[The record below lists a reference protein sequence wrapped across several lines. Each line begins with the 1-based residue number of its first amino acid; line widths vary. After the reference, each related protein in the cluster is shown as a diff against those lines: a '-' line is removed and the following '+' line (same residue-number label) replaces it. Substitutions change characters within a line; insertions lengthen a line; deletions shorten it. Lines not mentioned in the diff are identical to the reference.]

1 MSYLRSAI
9 RNLHTT
15 IKREMP
21 PVNKP
26 SEGLY
31 DIVVIGGGSGGL
43 GAARRSA
50 QYGAKAAIIE
60 AQPKLGGTCVNV
72 GCVPKKVAKDYIMW
86 HAADL
91 AHHINHARYYE
102 LSKDISDAYTPHKPR
117 FNWADFKKK
126 RDAYIERLN
135 GIYDRNVAKDGVEYH
150 HGWGSISN
158 KDGTSVKVARD
169 DGTTYEITTKNV
181 VVAVGGRPRI
191 PTEIPGAELGIT
203 SDGFFDLEEQPRRV
217 AVVGAGYIAIELA
230 GIFNSLGS
238 ETSLLIRQDKV
249 LRNFDT
255 IIQDT
260 VTNEAER
267 QGVDIKKH
275 TNVTKVEKTS
285 DGLLVHLDNGEP
297 LTVDCLLWAVGRVP
311 ETEGAGAKIA
321 GIQTDERDHIK
332 VDKYQAA
339 QLADNKYSKN
349 IYAIGDVQ
357 GKAELTPVALA
368 AGRRLGNRL
377 YGPSQFKDDHLDYNT
392 IPSVIFSHPPAGSVG
407 LSETDARKQF
417 GDDVKIY
424 TSKFTNMYNS
434 MFPQEEKEPSAFKL
448 IVVGENEKVVG
459 LHLVGQGSDEMLQGF
474 AVAIKMGAT
483 KKDFDNTVA
492 IHPTAAEEVVTMT

>member
-1 MSYLRSAI
+1 
-9 RNLHTT
+9 
-15 IKREMP
+15 
-21 PVNKP
+21 
-26 SEGLY
+26 
-31 DIVVIGGGSGGL
+31 
-43 GAARRSA
+43 
-50 QYGAKAAIIE
+50 
-60 AQPKLGGTCVNV
+60 
-72 GCVPKKVAKDYIMW
+72 MW

-91 AHHINHARYYE
+91 AHHVNHARYYE
-102 LSKDISDAYTPHKPR
+102 LSKDVSDSYTPHKPR

-158 KDGTSVKVARD
+158 KDGTSVKVAKD
-169 DGTTYEITTKNV
+169 DGSTYEIPTKNV

-203 SDGFFDLEEQPRRV
+203 SDGFFELEQQPRRV

-230 GIFNSLGS
+230 GIFGSLGS

-267 QGVDIKKH
+267 QGINLKKH
-275 TNVTKVEKTS
+275 TNVTKVEKTA

-297 LTVDCLLWAVGRVP
+297 LAVDCLLWAVGRVP
-311 ETEGAGAKIA
+311 ETEGAGSKVA

-339 QLADNKYSKN
+339 QLAENKYSKN

-377 YGPSQFKDDHLDYNT
+377 YGPPQFKDDHLDYNT

-407 LSETDARKQF
+407 LNETDARKQF

-424 TSKFTNMYNS
+424 TSKFS
-434 MFPQEEKEPSAFKL
+434 E
-448 IVVGENEKVVG
+448 
-459 LHLVGQGSDEMLQGF
+459 
-474 AVAIKMGAT
+474 
-483 KKDFDNTVA
+483 
-492 IHPTAAEEVVTMT
+492 